1 NLLERR
7 PGRRREARRPAG
19 ARWTGMC
26 LCHVAM
32 ARGRVQ
38 LHPEGSRHA
47 RYRSIVH
54 HPSADG
60 RRAPPRR
67 TQSGAG
73 EPMTTE
79 EQASPAPQRPFPTEG
94 STDEL
99 LHDPPD
105 LGVGGTLEGYRRGAR
120 MRFVLIGFGAVL
132 VGVLAVLGWW
142 ITRPRPVVPEYTV
155 APDHATDPADR
166 VLHW

>member
-1 NLLERR
+1 
-7 PGRRREARRPAG
+7 
-19 ARWTGMC
+19 
-26 LCHVAM
+26 
-32 ARGRVQ
+32 
-38 LHPEGSRHA
+38 
-47 RYRSIVH
+47 
-54 HPSADG
+54 
-60 RRAPPRR
+60 
-67 TQSGAG
+67 
-73 EPMTTE
+73 MTTE

-99 LHDPPD
+99 LHDPPE

-166 VLHW
+166 VLHWESEGTARLGMTREPPGVEQIVLPDRVLRLEDGIDHAQVSVEIRGGRTVSVRTLTGRVHMEPRSEALEPTP